1 MSEETIQLVYALLPW
16 AAMVMI
22 FLTDAISRK
31 RLAALEVENG
41 ELLHRVK
48 RLEADITELRRQ
60 AVRSSTSYYP
70 G

>member
-1 MSEETIQLVYALLPW
+1 MSELVIQLIASLPFLVI
-16 AAMVMI
+16 MLVI
-22 FLTDAISRK
+22 FFTETSFRT
-31 RLAALEVENG
+31 RLAAVEVENG